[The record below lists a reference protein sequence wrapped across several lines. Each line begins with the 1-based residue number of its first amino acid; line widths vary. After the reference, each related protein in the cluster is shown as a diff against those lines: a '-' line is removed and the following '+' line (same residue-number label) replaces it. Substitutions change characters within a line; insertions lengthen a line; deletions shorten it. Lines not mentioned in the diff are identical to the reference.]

1 MAFRWRWSSFGFVP
15 RSLRSSHGKINRPML
30 TACVTPGERQS
41 SYRKNADL
49 MGSAHL
55 RRRWCRLK
63 RNRCPEVNRQNVLP
77 TVGVT
82 RGGAPCAAII
92 IGRTTVKGSK
102 ARPRH
107 CVRSVGVTGPCTG
120 RLFGGR
126 GPIETAPQLVDWH
139 EPFVPLRREVLDLLE
154 IQDRGCPPANDCRPL
169 AFLG

>member
-1 MAFRWRWSSFGFVP
+1 MAKSIVQCSP
-15 RSLRSSHGKINRPML
+15 RALRPAR
-30 TACVTPGERQS
+30 EQS
-41 SYRKNADL
+41 SNRKNADL

-55 RRRWCRLK
+55 RRRWRRLK

-107 CVRSVGVTGPCTG
+107 CVRSVGVTGPCTAAS
-120 RLFGGR
+120 LGGAAR
-126 GPIETAPQLVDWH
+126 SKQH
-139 EPFVPLRREVLDLLE
+139 R
-154 IQDRGCPPANDCRPL
+154 N
-169 AFLG
+169 